1 MNRTVLTVFAWT
13 WVAAPFAYGVYQLF
27 KKVALL
33 FN

>member
-1 MNRTVLTVFAWT
+1 MNRQVLAAVAWT

-33 FN
+33 FG

>member
-1 MNRTVLTVFAWT
+1 MNRQVLTVVAWT

-33 FN
+33 FG

>member
-1 MNRTVLTVFAWT
+1 MNRKLLGVIAWS
-13 WVAAPFAYGVYQLF
+13 WVCAPFAYGVYQLV